1 MGRKA
6 AEVGVSGLR
15 PGKEF
20 AFILH
25 FTAHFTLLDLSSPSI
40 SLGPVS
46 FLLFH
51 CYRLRMQPTILL
63 NAFSVKPK
71 MHLGRAHV
79 RYQKTEELQWH
90 GGNVEILS
98 REGISKY
105 AVFRVWYSASLP
117 NNQQPWKLSITSFSN
132 GKLIVKRIPKNYYF
146 NKHFKPCSL
155 KMMYI

>member
-105 AVFRVWYSASLP
+105 AVSQSMVLSLLT
-117 NNQQPWKLSITSFSN
+117 QQPTTLKAVNNI
-132 GKLIVKRIPKNYYF
+132 I
-146 NKHFKPCSL
+146 FKWEANS
-155 KMMYI
+155 

>member
-51 CYRLRMQPTILL
+51 CYRLQMQPTILL

-71 MHLGRAHV
+71 MHLGRVHV

-105 AVFRVWYSASLP
+105 AVSQSMVLSLLT
-117 NNQQPWKLSITSFSN
+117 QQPTTLKAVNNI
-132 GKLIVKRIPKNYYF
+132 I
-146 NKHFKPCSL
+146 FKWEANS
-155 KMMYI
+155 